1 VLTHSIRTVIIHN
14 FTSPKFKAPVF
25 TNSKRAA
32 RWRARIGYL
41 DLLLGDDHAAVTIVE
56 YGDYECPFCAA
67 GHPVIKRI
75 LV

>member
-1 VLTHSIRTVIIHN
+1 
-14 FTSPKFKAPVF
+14 VF